1 MHPRIEYDDNGVPWS
16 TQFGDVYHSVHGGL
30 EQAKH
35 VFIAGN
41 HLQDRWRTNNQSSQ
55 DIPFVIF
62 ETGFGLGVNL
72 FATLQ
77 ELYSL
82 HANNL
87 KPPAL
92 HFISVERYLPS
103 KVDFEK
109 SWLQML
115 ESIEEISVNIF
126 MRSILRDLLSKWPSM
141 LGDYRIDLFS
151 GKIQLR
157 LIVEDIQIAL
167 EQLLVEKIISKLAFD
182 AVYLDGFSP
191 SKNPEMWVAPVFKK
205 IAGLCHS
212 ESTLSTWAV
221 SGGVKRGLLE
231 AGFNIHKKPGFSAKR
246 EMLTAS
252 LRTD

>member
-1 MHPRIEYDDNGVPWS
+1 MHPRIEYDDQGTPWS
-16 TQFGDVYHSVHGGL
+16 TQFEDVYHSIHGGL
-30 EQAKH
+30 EQAQH
-35 VFIAGN
+35 VFIDGN
-41 HLQDRWRTNNQSSQ
+41 QLRIRWSEKNQSLQ

-62 ETGFGLGVNL
+62 ETGFGLGVNF

-82 HANNL
+82 HANDHI
-87 KPPAL
+87 PPML

-103 KVDFEK
+103 KVDFER
-109 SWLQML
+109 SWLQMIQFIQ
-115 ESIEEISVNIF
+115 EPPVKIFSQNIF
-126 MRSILRDLLSKWPSM
+126 KDLLSQWPNSP
-141 LGDYRIDLFS
+141 GDYRINLFS
-151 GKIQLR
+151 GKVQLR

-167 EQLLVEKIISKLAFD
+167 EQLLVEKTISKLVFD

-191 SKNPEMWVAPVFKK
+191 SKNPEMWTTSVFKK

-212 ESTLSTWAV
+212 KSTVSTWAV

-231 AGFNIHKKPGFSAKR
+231 AGFNIHKKPGFSAKK

-252 LRTD
+252 LKTD